1 MHSET
6 WAADN
11 GARYTLRPLQAQDAE
26 LLAGLLNGSLAGQSR
41 FQRFH
46 GTLGRLSA
54 QRLQQLAD
62 ADFVRHHAWV
72 VTLEDAHGTRAVAEA
87 RFHVSADGQQAE
99 FALAT
104 GDRWQRQGIGTRL
117 MHRML
122 LAAHSHGLQR
132 LHGEVLC
139 HNTAMFALLRRC
151 ELACVPHPQEPGLM
165 VAERHLPATPAARAA
180 RVVGAISAVN
190 GKAVTTRAFDR
201 CLDSLIGLR
210 LALAATF
217 SH

>member
-11 GARYTLRPLQAQDAE
+11 GARYTLRPLQAQDAD
-26 LLAGLLNGSLAGQSR
+26 LLAVLLNDSLAGPSR
-41 FQRFH
+41 YQRFH

-54 QRLQQLAD
+54 QRLLHLAN

-72 VTLEDAHGTRAVAEA
+72 VTLDDAHGTQAVAEA
-87 RFHVSADGQQAE
+87 RFHVSADGLQAE

-104 GDRWQRQGIGTRL
+104 ADRWQRQGIGTRL
-117 MHRML
+117 MRRML
-122 LAAHSHGLQR
+122 AAARSHGLQR

-139 HNTAMFALLRRC
+139 HNAAMFALLRRC
-151 ELACVPHPQEPGLM
+151 ELACLPHPQDPGLM
-165 VAERHLPATPAARAA
+165 VAERCLPARPTA
-180 RVVGAISAVN
+180 RVE
-190 GKAVTTRAFDR
+190 KATPRATRRFDR
-201 CLDSLIGLR
+201 CLDGLIGLR
-210 LALAATF
+210 LALAAPF